1 VSEKPAE
8 DKLAQDIDRAIEELE
23 AAARALDAPEV
34 RRTLRALSDAAKAV
48 ATIQDAVKAVALQDA
63 EKGVIFQDRLSAP
76 SVQDALKAIAVQD
89 AAKAVAI
96 QDAVKA
102 VASSTSSAAL
112 RELVAD
118 EVKRAR
124 TKREGRAT
132 GGRSAQG
139 QQVTGSPG
147 LALRAGEG
155 ESRPDVVL
163 VRPRDLGAVPLGAPV
178 QDPLGVGYLAAY
190 LRTCEQR
197 VTRSAC

>member
-48 ATIQDAVKAVALQDA
+48 ATIQDAVKAVALQDP

-76 SVQDALKAIAVQD
+76 SVQDALKAVAIQDAVKAVALQD

-102 VASSTSSAAL
+102 VVSSTSSVAL
-112 RELVAD
+112 RELVTD
-118 EVKRAR
+118 EVKRA
-124 TKREGRAT
+124 
-132 GGRSAQG
+132 
-139 QQVTGSPG
+139 
-147 LALRAGEG
+147 LALSGQAAQQAGDQG
-155 ESRPDVVL
+155 KDSK
-163 VRPRDLGAVPLGAPV
+163 
-178 QDPLGVGYLAAY
+178 
-190 LRTCEQR
+190 
-197 VTRSAC
+197 